1 MKRRVYRTS
10 SALALLAAVIAVLLL
25 LTDNPVRV
33 WLYQVFSEWPAWA
46 RWLAAG
52 LGGYFIGSI
61 PFGFLIIGVLRERD
75 IRDEGSGRIGG
86 TNAFRTGGFGAGM
99 FTIIA
104 DILKGIVAV
113 LFGAL
118 VLPGNIWAVI
128 IAGWGAVLGHNASIF
143 LAFKGGAG
151 AMTNIGVAVAFWPPL
166 VLLIAPLFVLGMFV
180 IRIASLSSLIFSATI
195 IVIFAVRAALGQG
208 PWELVIYALG
218 GFLLVAYALRPNI
231 KRLLSGTEP
240 RVPRITLKRS
250 PQDS

>member
-25 LTDNPVRV
+25 LTDNPVRA
-33 WLYQVFSEWPAWA
+33 WLSQVFSEWPQWA
-46 RWLAAG
+46 RWLAAV

-61 PFGFLIIGVLRERD
+61 PFGYLIIGVLRERD
-75 IRDEGSGRIGG
+75 IRDEGSGRTGG
-86 TNAFRTGGFGAGM
+86 TNAFRSGGFGAGM

-113 LFGAL
+113 LFGAIIF
-118 VLPGNIWAVI
+118 PGNIWVLI
-128 IAGWGAVLGHNASIF
+128 FAGWGAVLGHNASVF

-180 IRIASLSSLIFSATI
+180 IRVASLSSLIFGVTI
-195 IVIFAVRAALGQG
+195 IVVFAVRAMLGQG
-208 PWELVIYALG
+208 PWEFVIYAVG

-231 KRLLSGTEP
+231 KRLFKGTEP
-240 RVPRITLKRS
+240 RVPRVTLKRS
-250 PQDS
+250 SEDG